1 MSAPFELLLA
11 GWALSLAFGCLLA
24 RCHVRNRAMRARVA
38 DALHELRRP
47 LQAMALAGDQAAMAR
62 QLEAAL
68 PALEDLQRGFLG
80 ASPGLLLRRVELR
93 PLVEAAVGRWGSQAE
108 DSSAGV
114 ELLWSAGDA
123 RAVVDTRR
131 LAQALDNLI
140 ANALEHGHSPVIVEA
155 APCAAGLRLSVR
167 NRVRSTGG
175 GGELP
180 NRGAL
185 AGGSK
190 ARGHGLRIVSAIAS
204 AHGGRFLFDCSAG
217 WAVGVLEL
225 PLARRA
231 HGTAVAT

>member
-1 MSAPFELLLA
+1 MNAPFELLLA

-24 RCHVRNRAMRARVA
+24 RCQVRDRATRARVA

-47 LQAMALAGDQAAMAR
+47 LQAMALAGDKAAMAR
-62 QLEAAL
+62 QLETAL
-68 PALEDLQRGFLG
+68 PALEDLQRVLLG
-80 ASPGLLLRRVELR
+80 GSPGLLLRRVELR
-93 PLVEAAVGRWGSQAE
+93 PLVEAAVARWGSEAD

-114 ELLWSAGDA
+114 DLRWSAGDA

-131 LAQALDNLI
+131 MAQALDNLI
-140 ANALEHGHSPVIVEA
+140 ANALEHGRSPVIVEA

-167 NRVRSTGG
+167 NRVRSPGTG
-175 GGELP
+175 EDDP
-180 NRGAL
+180 FAGAL
-185 AGGSK
+185 AGGSQR
-190 ARGHGLRIVSAIAS
+190 RGHGLRIVSAIAS

-231 HGTAVAT
+231 LGTAIAT

>member
-1 MSAPFELLLA
+1 MSAPFEPLFA

-24 RCHVRNRAMRARVA
+24 RANRRDRAMRAGLAEAV
-38 DALHELRRP
+38 HELRRP
-47 LQAMALAGDQAAMAR
+47 LQAMALAADGAAMAR
-62 QLEAAL
+62 QLETAL
-68 PALEDLQRGFLG
+68 PALADLERVIAG
-80 ASPGLLLRRVELR
+80 ASPELVLRRVELR
-93 PLVEAAVGRWGSQAE
+93 PLVEAAVGRWASRAG

-131 LAQALDNLI
+131 FAQALDNLI
-140 ANALEHGHSPVIVEA
+140 ANALEHGRSPVIVEA

-167 NRVRSTGG
+167 NRVRGAGIAGG
-175 GGELP
+175 GP
-180 NRGAL
+180 A
-185 AGGSK
+185 AGGPQ

-217 WAVGVLEL
+217 WALGVLEL

-231 HGTAVAT
+231 SGTAIAT